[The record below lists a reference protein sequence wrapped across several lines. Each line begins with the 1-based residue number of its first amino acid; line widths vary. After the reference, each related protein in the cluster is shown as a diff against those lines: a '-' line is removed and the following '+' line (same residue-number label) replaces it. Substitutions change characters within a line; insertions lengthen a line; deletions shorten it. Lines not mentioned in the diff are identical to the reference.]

1 MATELELKAV
11 VKDAERLRA
20 RIRAAGAELAFT
32 GVMRDRRFDRGG
44 ELASR
49 DEVLRVRAFQSSGA
63 PPRIVLGWK
72 GPTRR
77 SSDGYK
83 EREEHEC
90 QCTGASP
97 ETILARLGYQP
108 VHAVDRWIEQY
119 ALPGTMIRLETY
131 PRMDTLVEIEG
142 LPTAI
147 ETAIQVSGIA
157 RDQFSAEPLAEFVRR
172 FEQRTGTPAVLDA
185 DGMPEEQLPWRG

>member
-1 MATELELKAV
+1 
-11 VKDAERLRA
+11 
-20 RIRAAGAELAFT
+20 
-32 GVMRDRRFDRGG
+32 
-44 ELASR
+44 
-49 DEVLRVRAFQSSGA
+49 
-63 PPRIVLGWK
+63 
-72 GPTRR
+72 
-77 SSDGYK
+77 
-83 EREEHEC
+83 
-90 QCTGASP
+90 
-97 ETILARLGYQP
+97 
-108 VHAVDRWIEQY
+108 
-119 ALPGTMIRLETY
+119 MIRLETY